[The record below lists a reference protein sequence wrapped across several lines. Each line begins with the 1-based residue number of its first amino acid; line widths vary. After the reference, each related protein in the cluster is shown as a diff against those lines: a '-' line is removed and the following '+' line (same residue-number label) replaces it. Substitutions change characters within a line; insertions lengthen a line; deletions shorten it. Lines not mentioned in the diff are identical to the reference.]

1 MAIVTQRTASMLF
14 YGNIVVRISPKLF
27 YSNSSLYIQYPT
39 QAPRF
44 TLWSQ
49 QFVYQVAVCL
59 FDSGP
64 LLQRAAVAK
73 VVDGVNMYWNTC
85 PTQSLIAAR
94 RKSNILCVCLAP
106 IINYRDIVS
115 SFLEVL
121 TTS

>member
-64 LLQRAAVAK
+64 LLQKGCCRK
-73 VVDGVNMYWNTC
+73 G
-85 PTQSLIAAR
+85 SR
-94 RKSNILCVCLAP
+94 RSEHVLEYLPYTVSDCSEKEVKYFMCL
-106 IINYRDIVS
+106 S
-115 SFLEVL
+115 S
-121 TTS
+121 THI